1 MDPKL
6 EDFLKDLLLDLRD
19 VVWTLRNELAEV
31 RTQEDIIQEML
42 LIEEMQNAQEGQ

>member
-1 MDPKL
+1 LDPKP
-6 EDFLKDLLLDLRD
+6 EDFLKDLLLDLCD
-19 VVWTLRNELAEV
+19 VVWRLRNELAEV